1 MKLSIWTEAHCPAV
15 VTPPVGAWIEIKPI
29 KDVTFGVYVAP
40 PVVAWIEIIC
50 SGIISVKRIVAPP
63 VGAWIEIPSRTCRYQ
78 YCLGRSSCENVE
90 RNMSVLTPSNFK
102 DPAVFLQEH
111 RFNRCKM

>member
-15 VTPPVGAWIEIKPI
+15 VAPPVGAWIEIKPI
-29 KDVTFGVYVAP
+29 KDVTFGLY
-40 PVVAWIEIIC
+40 
-50 SGIISVKRIVAPP
+50 VAPP